1 VGAGID
7 LTMCSI
13 LSIFKAA
20 LTPLIACITVWIA
33 YRQWQDN
40 HLRLKRENYERS
52 LKVYQEVVKMLQ
64 RVCRDFDPQFD
75 ELLSFS
81 AATAEAPFL
90 FHEEIPAYIDEIFKQ
105 GNDLRVANI
114 IYKEGTAATPRD
126 PDAFMKAIKDKG
138 RTAKWFIDQFPVAEA
153 QFKPYLHIAPKKS
166 WKL

>member
-1 VGAGID
+1 
-7 LTMCSI
+7 MCHV

-90 FHEEIPAYIDEIFKQ
+90 FHEEIPAYIKEIFTQ
-105 GNDLRVANI
+105 GNALNTANF
-114 IYKEGTAATPRD
+114 IYNAGTATTPRD
-126 PDAFMKAIKDKG
+126 PDAYMKAIEDKG
-138 RTAKWFIDQFPVAEA
+138 RITKWFTDQFSVAEEK
-153 QFKPYLHIAPKKS
+153 FKVYLHIAPKKW
-166 WKL
+166 WKI